1 MSKNE
6 AILITGAAGFIG
18 QVLAAALLESSP
30 DITLTLTD
38 VTKPP
43 VPASVSQHA
52 SRVTATSSDLT
63 HLPAVESLLSTPF
76 KAVYLLHGLMSGGA
90 EANLELGWRVNWD
103 SHRYGAVFNDLFS
116 PLVVRAANR
125 FYP

>member
-1 MSKNE
+1 MSQRE

-18 QVLAAALLESSP
+18 QVLAARLLESSP
-30 DITLTLTD
+30 NINLVLTD

-52 SRVTATSSDLT
+52 DRVTATSSDLT
-63 HLPAVESLLSTPF
+63 DPDAVVSLLSSPF
-76 KAVYLLHGLMSGGA
+76 NAVYLLHGLMSGGA

-103 SHRYGAVFNDLFS
+103 SHR
-116 PLVVRAANR
+116 
-125 FYP
+125 

>member
-1 MSKNE
+1 MSQQE

-18 QVLAAALLESSP
+18 QVLAAALLESST

-43 VPASVSQHA
+43 VPASVSEHA
-52 SRVTATSSDLT
+52 DRVTATSSDLT
-63 HLPAVESLLSTPF
+63 DIPAVESLLSTPF

-103 SHRYGAVFNDLFS
+103 SHR
-116 PLVVRAANR
+116 
-125 FYP
+125 